1 MQKHHAT
8 NKKAIITNPP
18 IIEPTMTTALLTV
31 GPETK
36 QRLLLFFVS
45 ILHYMTLASLDR
57 P

>member
-1 MQKHHAT
+1 
-8 NKKAIITNPP
+8 
-18 IIEPTMTTALLTV
+18 MTTALLTV

-36 QRLLLFFVS
+36 QGLLLFFVS